1 MPYFRG
7 NGGDCVRAAS
17 LGYNADAGWGNW
29 QDFEGYSMGLVER
42 VQRWIRGKEPTLVD
56 YEAYGQSSG
65 QMGGQYGG
73 TSPEGPMGVPAG
85 ETPPGVLGKVGPS
98 APPPPAPGAYKI
110 QQSYD
115 ALLTTVQELRAAL
128 DGQSRRQEEFFERL
142 GTLPQAA
149 EALPQTSKMQSD
161 MLKLINDRLAM
172 HAAQQR
178 KVSDVISGLGSGAAS
193 AGPAKKEYAE
203 ALQSIREQIEMGNEI
218 DRQLVESFNRFSMM
232 IDGLQIANQHAVD
245 ALQQVRDSY
254 AASAMQMH
262 EWIEKS
268 RHRGGWLVGL
278 SFLMAAGS
286 LVIALL
292 MMMRVA
298 GH

>member
-1 MPYFRG
+1 
-7 NGGDCVRAAS
+7 
-17 LGYNADAGWGNW
+17 
-29 QDFEGYSMGLVER
+29 MGLVER

-56 YEAYGQSSG
+56 YETYE
-65 QMGGQYGG
+65 QYGAPAPPPETG
-73 TSPEGPMGVPAG
+73 ADAGDTHSP
-85 ETPPGVLGKVGPS
+85 VLGKVGPAVPS
-98 APPPPAPGAYKI
+98 APPPGAYKI

-128 DGQSRRQEEFFERL
+128 DGQSRRQEELFERL
-142 GTLPQAA
+142 STLPHAA

-161 MLKLINDRLAM
+161 MLKLINDRLSM
-172 HAAQQR
+172 HADQQR
-178 KVSDVISGLGSGAAS
+178 KVSAVITALGGSQASAGGASGAAGTAP
-193 AGPAKKEYAE
+193 AGAKKEYAE

-232 IDGLQIANQHAVD
+232 IDGLQLANQHAVD

-278 SFLMAAGS
+278 AFLLAVAS
-286 LVIALL
+286 LVISLL
-292 MMMRVA
+292 SLMRSA
-298 GH
+298 AH